1 MFVALRYLAIFTKI
15 FFAMTDIE
23 NKMLQRFLEYVTFD
37 TESCDDATTV
47 PTTEGQMV
55 FARFL
60 KNELEN
66 MGLAD
71 VVLDEKGYLYATLP
85 SNSSRALPTVG
96 FIAHLDTSPD
106 LSGKNVRPRVVE
118 YSGGDIVLDEQAGIV
133 LTTKDFPE
141 IEDYRGHSLVV
152 TDGHTLLGAD
162 DKAGVAEIISAV
174 EYLQAHPE
182 IEHGTVRIA
191 FNPDEEIGRGAHNFN
206 VELFGC
212 DWAYT
217 VDGSAEGEIEFEN
230 FNAGSATFTIQGR
243 NVHPGYAKGK
253 MLNALRVATAI
264 VAAVPAV
271 ESPECTDGY
280 EGFYHLMGINGG
292 VDSAEV
298 SYIIRDHSRETFER
312 RMAFMSSVAEDVN
325 RRFGAGTVAVELKEQ
340 YRNMREQV
348 EPKMYI
354 IELAKAAM
362 QNAGVAPVV
371 KPIRGGTDGAQLSF
385 MGLPCPN
392 LFAGGINFHSRY
404 EFVSVQVM
412 KKAVMTIVNI
422 AAMVKDLK

>member
-1 MFVALRYLAIFTKI
+1 MSEFK
-15 FFAMTDIE
+15 E
-23 NKMLQRFLEYVTFD
+23 SMLQRFLKFVTFD

-47 PTTEGQMV
+47 PTTEGQFV

-60 KNELEN
+60 EQELKA
-66 MGLAD
+66 MGLSE

-85 SNSSRALPTVG
+85 ANTDKDLPVVG

-106 LSGKNVRPRVVE
+106 MSGKDVKPRVVS
-118 YSGGDIVLDEQAGIV
+118 YTGGNIVLSAKDDIVLRV
-133 LTTKDFPE
+133 SDFPE
-141 IEDYRGHSLVV
+141 VENYIGHDLIV

-162 DKAGVAEIISAV
+162 DKAGVAEIITAI

-182 IEHGTVRIA
+182 IEHGKIRIA

-206 VELFGC
+206 VPLFGC

-217 VDGSAEGEIEFEN
+217 VDGGAEGELEFEN
-230 FNAGSATFTIQGR
+230 FNAGSALFTIQGR

-253 MLNALRVATAI
+253 MLNALRVATSI
-264 VAAVPAV
+264 VNTIPAV

-280 EGFYHLMGINGG
+280 QGFYHLMGINGG
-292 VDSAEV
+292 VDHAEV
-298 SYIIRDHSRETFER
+298 SYIIRDHNGELFAK
-312 RMAFMSSVAEDVN
+312 RMAFM
-325 RRFGAGTVAVELKEQ
+325 RTVEKAMCEKYGNGVVSLELKEQ

-348 EPKMYI
+348 ETKMHI
-354 IELAKAAM
+354 IELAKMAM
-362 QNAGVAPVV
+362 QQADVGPLV

-392 LFAGGINFHSRY
+392 LFAGGVNFHSRY

-412 KKAVMTIVNI
+412 EKAVKTIVNI
-422 AAMVKDLK
+422 AAGVKDLAK

>member
-1 MFVALRYLAIFTKI
+1 MSEVK
-15 FFAMTDIE
+15 D
-23 NKMLQRFLEYVTFD
+23 KMLQRFLKYVAFD
-37 TESCDDATTV
+37 TESSDDAVVV
-47 PTTEGQMV
+47 PTTPGQMV

-60 KNELEN
+60 KEELEG
-66 MGLAD
+66 MGLED

-85 SNSSRALPTVG
+85 ANTDKELPVVG

-106 LSGKNVRPRVVE
+106 MSGKNVSPRVVE
-118 YSGGDIVLDEQAGIV
+118 YGGGDIVLDEKENIV
-133 LTTKDFPE
+133 LTVKDFPE
-141 IEDYRGHSLVV
+141 VAEYVGHSLVV
-152 TDGHTLLGAD
+152 TDGRTLLGAD

-174 EYLQAHPE
+174 EYLQSHPE
-182 IEHGTVRIA
+182 IEHGKVRIA

-206 VELFGC
+206 VPLFGC

-230 FNAGSATFTIQGR
+230 FNAGSATFAIQGR

-253 MLNALRVATAI
+253 MLNALRVATAL
-264 VAAVPAV
+264 VSTVPAG
-271 ESPECTDGY
+271 ESPECTQGY
-280 EGFYHLMGINGG
+280 EGFYHLMSINGG

-298 SYIIRDHSRETFER
+298 SYIIRDHDRAIFER
-312 RMAFMSSVAEDVN
+312 RMAFMSAVAEEMN
-325 RRFGAGTVAVELKEQ
+325 ARFGAGVVSVELKEQ

-362 QNAGVAPVV
+362 EKAGVKPLV

-404 EFVSVQVM
+404 EFVSLEVM
-412 KKAVMTIVNI
+412 EKAVMTIVNI
-422 AAMVKDLK
+422 VALLPNK

>member
-1 MFVALRYLAIFTKI
+1 MNEFK
-15 FFAMTDIE
+15 D
-23 NKMLQRFLEYVTFD
+23 KMLERFLKYVTFD
-37 TESCDDATTV
+37 TESCDDATVV
-47 PTTEGQMV
+47 PTTEGQFV

-60 KNELEN
+60 EQELKE
-66 MGLAD
+66 MGLSE

-85 SNSSRALPTVG
+85 ANTDKVMPVVG

-106 LSGKNVRPRVVE
+106 MSGKDVKPRVVE
-118 YSGGDIVLDEQAGIV
+118 NYGGGDIVLSAADNIV
-133 LTTKDFPE
+133 LRVEDFPE
-141 IEDYRGHSLVV
+141 VENFKGYDIVV

-162 DKAGVAEIISAV
+162 DKAGIAEIVSAIA
-174 EYLQAHPE
+174 YLQAHPE
-182 IEHGTVRIA
+182 IEHGKIRIA

-206 VELFGC
+206 VPLFGC

-217 VDGSAEGEIEFEN
+217 MDGGSEGELEFEN
-230 FNAGSATFTIQGR
+230 FNAGAATFTIQGR

-264 VAAVPAV
+264 VDAVPST
-271 ESPECTDGY
+271 ESPECTAGY

-292 VDSAEV
+292 VDHAEV
-298 SYIIRDHSRETFER
+298 SYIIRDHSGDIFTKRMEFMR
-312 RMAFMSSVAEDVN
+312 RVEALMNEKY
-325 RRFGAGTVAVELKEQ
+325 GAGVVTLELKEQ

-348 EPKMYI
+348 EPKMHI
-354 IELAKAAM
+354 IELAKSAM
-362 QNAGVAPVV
+362 EKAGVVPQI

-404 EFVSVQVM
+404 EFVPVQVM
-412 KKAVMTIVNI
+412 EKAVMTIVNI
-422 AAMVKDLK
+422 AAGVKELKG

>member
-1 MFVALRYLAIFTKI
+1 MS
-15 FFAMTDIE
+15 DIKD
-23 NKMLQRFLEYVTFD
+23 KMLQRFLKYVTFD

-47 PTTEGQMV
+47 PTTPGQMT
-55 FARFL
+55 FAQYL
-60 KNELEN
+60 KEELQS
-66 MGLAD
+66 MGLAEI
-71 VVLDEKGYLYATLP
+71 VLDDKGYLYATLP
-85 SNSSRALPTVG
+85 SNSTKELPVIG
-96 FIAHLDTSPD
+96 FISHLDTSPD
-106 LSGKNVRPRVVE
+106 MSGRDVKPRVVE
-118 YSGGDIVLDEQAGIV
+118 AYGGGNVVLDEKENIV
-133 LTTKDFPE
+133 LSASDFPE
-141 IEDYRGHSLVV
+141 ILNYKGDDLVV

-162 DKAGVAEIISAV
+162 DKAGIAEIVSAV
-174 EYLQAHPE
+174 EYLQAHTE
-182 IEHGTVRIA
+182 IEHGKIRIA

-206 VELFGC
+206 VPLFGC

-230 FNAGSATFTIQGR
+230 FNAGSASFAIQGC

-253 MLNALRVATAI
+253 MLNALRVATEI
-264 VAAVPAV
+264 VSSIPAT

-280 EGFYHLMGINGG
+280 QGFYHLMSINGG

-298 SYIIRDHSRETFER
+298 SYIIRDHCRETFER
-312 RMAFMSSVAEDVN
+312 RMAFISKVADGIKAKY
-325 RRFGAGTVAVELKEQ
+325 GAGVVTLTLKEQ

-354 IELAKAAM
+354 IDLAKMAM
-362 QNAGVAPVV
+362 VQAGVKPVV

-412 KKAVMTIVNI
+412 EKAVMTIVNI

>member
-1 MFVALRYLAIFTKI
+1 MSEFK
-15 FFAMTDIE
+15 D
-23 NKMLQRFLEYVTFD
+23 NMLQRFMKYVTFD
-37 TESCDDATTV
+37 TESCDDATVV
-47 PTTEGQMV
+47 PTTEGQFV

-60 KNELEN
+60 EQELKA
-66 MGLAD
+66 MGLSE
-71 VVLDEKGYLYATLP
+71 VVLDDKGYLYATLP
-85 SNSSRALPTVG
+85 ANCDKELPVVG

-106 LSGKNVRPRVVE
+106 MSGKDVKPRVVN
-118 YSGGDIVLDEQAGIV
+118 YAGGNIVLSAKDDIVLSV
-133 LTTKDFPE
+133 SDFPE
-141 IEDYRGHSLVV
+141 VQKYAGQELVV

-162 DKAGVAEIISAV
+162 DKAGVAEIITAI

-182 IEHGTVRIA
+182 IEHGKIRIA

-206 VELFGC
+206 VPLFGC

-217 VDGSAEGEIEFEN
+217 VDGGAEGELEFEN
-230 FNAGSATFTIQGR
+230 FNAGSALFKIQGR

-253 MLNALRVATAI
+253 MLNALRVANAI
-264 VAAVPAV
+264 VSTIPAK

-280 EGFYHLMGINGG
+280 QGFYHLMGINGG
-292 VDSAEV
+292 VDHAEV
-298 SYIIRDHSRETFER
+298 SYIIRDHNSDIFSK
-312 RMAFMSSVAEDVN
+312 RMAFMRDVEKAMCERYGN
-325 RRFGAGTVAVELKEQ
+325 GVVSLELKEQ

-348 EPKMYI
+348 EPKMHI
-354 IELAKAAM
+354 IELAKVAM
-362 QNAGVAPVV
+362 QKAGVVPQV

-412 KKAVMTIVNI
+412 EKAVMTIVNI
-422 AAMVKDLK
+422 AAGVKDLA

>member
-1 MFVALRYLAIFTKI
+1 MSEVK
-15 FFAMTDIE
+15 D
-23 NKMLQRFLEYVTFD
+23 KMLQRFLKYVAFD
-37 TESCDDATTV
+37 TESSDDVVTV
-47 PTTEGQMV
+47 PTTPGQMV

-60 KNELEN
+60 KEELEG
-66 MGLAD
+66 MGLEE
-71 VVLDEKGYLYATLP
+71 VVLDEKGYLYATL
-85 SNSSRALPTVG
+85 SANTDKELPVVG

-106 LSGKNVRPRVVE
+106 MSGKNVSPRVVE
-118 YSGGDIVLDEQAGIV
+118 YAGGDIVLDEKENIV
-133 LTTKDFPE
+133 LSAKDFPE
-141 IEDYRGHSLVV
+141 VEEYVGHSLVV

-174 EYLQAHPE
+174 EYLQSHPE
-182 IEHGTVRIA
+182 IEHGKVRIA

-206 VELFGC
+206 VPLFGC

-230 FNAGSATFTIQGR
+230 FNAGSATFAIQGR
-243 NVHPGYAKGK
+243 NVHPGYAKDK
-253 MLNALRVATAI
+253 MLNALRVATAL
-264 VAAVPAV
+264 VDAVPAN

-292 VDSAEV
+292 VDRAEV
-298 SYIIRDHSRETFER
+298 SYIIRDHDRALFER
-312 RMAFMSSVAEDVN
+312 RMAYMSSVAEEMN
-325 RRFGAGTVAVELKEQ
+325 ARFGTGVVSVELKEQ

-354 IELAKAAM
+354 IDLAKKAM
-362 QNAGVAPVV
+362 EQAGVKPLV

-404 EFVSVQVM
+404 EFVSLEVM
-412 KKAVMTIVNI
+412 EKAVMTVVNI
-422 AAMVKDLK
+422 VALAPCK

>member
-1 MFVALRYLAIFTKI
+1 MNEFK
-15 FFAMTDIE
+15 
-23 NKMLQRFLEYVTFD
+23 NNMLQRFLKYVTFD

-47 PTTEGQMV
+47 PTTEGQFV

-60 KNELEN
+60 EQELKA
-66 MGLAD
+66 MGLSKI
-71 VVLDEKGYLYATLP
+71 VLDEKGYLYATLP
-85 SNSSRALPTVG
+85 ANCDKDLPVVG

-106 LSGKNVRPRVVE
+106 MSGKDVKPRVVN
-118 YSGGDIVLDEQAGIV
+118 YAGGNIVLSAKDDIVLSV
-133 LTTKDFPE
+133 SDFPE
-141 IEDYRGHSLVV
+141 VQKYAGQELVV

-162 DKAGVAEIISAV
+162 DKAGVAEIVTAI

-182 IEHGTVRIA
+182 IEHGKIRIA

-206 VELFGC
+206 VPLFGC

-217 VDGSAEGEIEFEN
+217 VDGGAEGELEFEN
-230 FNAGSATFTIQGR
+230 FNAGSALFKIQGR

-253 MLNALRVATAI
+253 MLNALRVANAI
-264 VAAVPAV
+264 VSTIPAN

-280 EGFYHLMGINGG
+280 QGFYHLMGINGG
-292 VDSAEV
+292 VDHAEV
-298 SYIIRDHSRETFER
+298 SYIIRDHNSDIFSK
-312 RMAFMSSVAEDVN
+312 RMAFMRDVEKAMCERYGN
-325 RRFGAGTVAVELKEQ
+325 GVVSLELKEQ

-348 EPKMYI
+348 EPKMHI
-354 IELAKAAM
+354 IELAKVAM
-362 QNAGVAPVV
+362 QKAGVVPQV

-412 KKAVMTIVNI
+412 EKAVMTIVNI
-422 AAMVKDLK
+422 AAGVKDLA

>member
-1 MFVALRYLAIFTKI
+1 MSEIK
-15 FFAMTDIE
+15 D
-23 NKMLQRFLEYVTFD
+23 KMLQRFLKYVTFD

-47 PTTEGQMV
+47 PTTPGQMT
-55 FARFL
+55 FAQYL
-60 KNELEN
+60 KEELQS
-66 MGLAD
+66 MGLAEI
-71 VVLDEKGYLYATLP
+71 VLDDKGYLYATLP
-85 SNSSRALPTVG
+85 SNSTKELPVIG
-96 FIAHLDTSPD
+96 FISHLDTSPD
-106 LSGKNVRPRVVE
+106 MSGRDVKPRVVE
-118 YSGGDIVLDEQAGIV
+118 TYGGGNVVLDEKENIV
-133 LTTKDFPE
+133 LSASDFPE
-141 IEDYRGHSLVV
+141 ILNYKGDDLVV

-162 DKAGVAEIISAV
+162 DKAGIAEIVSAV

-182 IEHGTVRIA
+182 IEHGKIRIA

-206 VELFGC
+206 VPLFGC

-230 FNAGSATFTIQGR
+230 FNAGSASFAIQGC

-253 MLNALRVATAI
+253 MLNALRVATEI
-264 VAAVPAV
+264 VSSIPAT

-280 EGFYHLMGINGG
+280 QGFYHLMSINGG

-298 SYIIRDHSRETFER
+298 SYIIRDHCRETFER
-312 RMAFMSSVAEDVN
+312 RMAFISKVADGIKAKY
-325 RRFGAGTVAVELKEQ
+325 GAGVVTLTLKEQ

-354 IELAKAAM
+354 IDLAKMAM
-362 QNAGVAPVV
+362 EQAGVKPVV

-412 KKAVMTIVNI
+412 EKAVMTIVNI

>member
-1 MFVALRYLAIFTKI
+1 MS
-15 FFAMTDIE
+15 DIKD
-23 NKMLQRFLEYVTFD
+23 KMLQRFLKYVTFD

-47 PTTEGQMV
+47 PTTPGQMT
-55 FARFL
+55 FAQYL
-60 KNELEN
+60 KEELQS
-66 MGLAD
+66 MGLAEI
-71 VVLDEKGYLYATLP
+71 VLDDKGYLYATLP
-85 SNSSRALPTVG
+85 SNSTKELPVIG
-96 FIAHLDTSPD
+96 FISHLDTSPD
-106 LSGKNVRPRVVE
+106 MSGRDVKPRVVE
-118 YSGGDIVLDEQAGIV
+118 AYGGGNVVLDEKENIV
-133 LTTKDFPE
+133 LSASDFPE
-141 IEDYRGHSLVV
+141 ILNYKGDDLVV

-162 DKAGVAEIISAV
+162 DKAGIAEIVSAV

-182 IEHGTVRIA
+182 IEHGKIRIA

-206 VELFGC
+206 VPLFGC

-230 FNAGSATFTIQGR
+230 FNAGSASFAIQGC
-243 NVHPGYAKGK
+243 NVHPGYAKCK
-253 MLNALRVATAI
+253 MLNALRVATEI
-264 VAAVPAV
+264 VSSIPAT

-280 EGFYHLMGINGG
+280 QGFYHLMSINGG

-298 SYIIRDHSRETFER
+298 SYIIRDHCRETFER
-312 RMAFMSSVAEDVN
+312 RMAFISKVADGIKAKY
-325 RRFGAGTVAVELKEQ
+325 GAGVVTLTLKEQ

-354 IELAKAAM
+354 IDLAKMAM
-362 QNAGVAPVV
+362 AQAGVKPVV

-412 KKAVMTIVNI
+412 EKAVMTIVNI

>member
-1 MFVALRYLAIFTKI
+1 MSEIK
-15 FFAMTDIE
+15 D
-23 NKMLQRFLEYVTFD
+23 KMLQRFLKYVTFD

-47 PTTEGQMV
+47 PTTPGQMT
-55 FARFL
+55 FAQYL
-60 KNELEN
+60 KEELQS
-66 MGLAD
+66 MGLAEI
-71 VVLDEKGYLYATLP
+71 VLDDKGYLYATLP
-85 SNSSRALPTVG
+85 SNSTKELPVIG
-96 FIAHLDTSPD
+96 FISHLDTSPD
-106 LSGKNVRPRVVE
+106 MSGRDVKPRVVE
-118 YSGGDIVLDEQAGIV
+118 AYGGGNVVLDEKENIV
-133 LTTKDFPE
+133 LSASDFPE
-141 IEDYRGHSLVV
+141 ILNYKGDDLVV

-162 DKAGVAEIISAV
+162 DKAGIAEIVSAV

-182 IEHGTVRIA
+182 IEHGKIRIA

-206 VELFGC
+206 VPLFGC

-230 FNAGSATFTIQGR
+230 FNAGSASFAIQGC

-253 MLNALRVATAI
+253 MLNALRVATEI
-264 VAAVPAV
+264 VSSIPAT

-280 EGFYHLMGINGG
+280 QGFYHLMSINGG

-298 SYIIRDHSRETFER
+298 SYIIRDHCRETFER
-312 RMAFMSSVAEDVN
+312 RMAFISKVADGIKAKY
-325 RRFGAGTVAVELKEQ
+325 GAGVVTLTLKEQ

-354 IELAKAAM
+354 IDLAKMAM
-362 QNAGVAPVV
+362 VQAGVKPVV

-412 KKAVMTIVNI
+412 EKAVMTIVNI

>member
-1 MFVALRYLAIFTKI
+1 MSEIK
-15 FFAMTDIE
+15 D
-23 NKMLQRFLEYVTFD
+23 KMLQRFLKYVTFD
-37 TESCDDATTV
+37 TESCDDAATV
-47 PTTEGQMV
+47 PTTPGQMT
-55 FARFL
+55 FAQYL
-60 KNELEN
+60 KEELQA
-66 MGLAD
+66 MGLAE
-71 VVLDEKGYLYATLP
+71 VVLDDKGYLYATLP
-85 SNSSRALPTVG
+85 SNSTRELPVIG
-96 FIAHLDTSPD
+96 FISHLDTSPD
-106 LSGKNVRPRVVE
+106 MSGKNVKPRVVHS
-118 YSGGDIVLDEQAGIV
+118 YGGGNVVLDEKEDIILSV
-133 LTTKDFPE
+133 NDFPE
-141 IEDYRGHSLVV
+141 ILNYKGDDLVV

-162 DKAGVAEIISAV
+162 DKAGIAEIVSAV

-182 IEHGTVRIA
+182 IEHGKIRIA

-206 VELFGC
+206 VPLFGC

-230 FNAGSATFTIQGR
+230 FNAGSATFTIQGC

-253 MLNALRVATAI
+253 MLNALRVATEI
-264 VAAVPAV
+264 VSSIPAT

-280 EGFYHLMGINGG
+280 QGFYHLMSINGG

-298 SYIIRDHSRETFER
+298 SYIIRDHCRETFER
-312 RMAFMSSVAEDVN
+312 RMAFISKVADGIKAKY
-325 RRFGAGTVAVELKEQ
+325 GAGVVTLTLKEQ

-354 IELAKAAM
+354 IDLAKMAM
-362 QNAGVAPVV
+362 EQAGVKPVV

-412 KKAVMTIVNI
+412 EKAMMTIMNI
-422 AAMVKDLK
+422 AAMVKELK

>member
-1 MFVALRYLAIFTKI
+1 MSEIKDR
-15 FFAMTDIE
+15 
-23 NKMLQRFLEYVTFD
+23 MLERFLKYVTFD
-37 TESCDDATTV
+37 TESCDDANVV
-47 PTTEGQMV
+47 PTTEGQFV

-60 KNELEN
+60 EQELKA
-66 MGLAD
+66 MGLSE

-85 SNSSRALPTVG
+85 ANCDKKMPVVG

-106 LSGKNVRPRVVE
+106 MSGKDVKPRVVE
-118 YSGGDIVLDEQAGIV
+118 GYKGGDIVLCKEDGIV
-133 LTTKDFPE
+133 LKVADFPE
-141 IEDYRGHSLVV
+141 VEEYKGDDVVV

-162 DKAGVAEIISAV
+162 DKAGVAEIISAID
-174 EYLQAHPE
+174 YLIAHPE
-182 IEHGTVRIA
+182 IEHGKIRIA

-206 VELFGC
+206 VPLFGC

-217 VDGSAEGEIEFEN
+217 VDGSCEGELEFEN
-230 FNAGSATFTIQGR
+230 FNAGSANFTINGR

-264 VAAVPAV
+264 VEAVPAA
-271 ESPECTDGY
+271 ESPECTTGY

-292 VDSAEV
+292 VDHATV
-298 SYIIRDHSRETFER
+298 SYIIRDHNREIFEK
-312 RMAFMSSVAEDVN
+312 RMAFMRKVEALMNEK
-325 RRFGAGTVAVELKEQ
+325 FGIGVVSLELKEQ

-348 EPKMYI
+348 EPKMHI

-362 QNAGVAPVV
+362 EKAGVVPRI

-412 KKAVMTIVNI
+412 EKAVMTIVNI
-422 AAMVKDLK
+422 AAGVKGLVK

>member
-1 MFVALRYLAIFTKI
+1 MSEIRDEL
-15 FFAMTDIE
+15 
-23 NKMLQRFLEYVTFD
+23 LQRFLKYVTFD
-37 TESCDDATTV
+37 TESKDDVDKV
-47 PTTEGQMV
+47 PTSEGQFV

-60 KNELEN
+60 EQELISK
-66 MGLAD
+66 GLQD
-71 VVLDEKGYLYATLP
+71 VVLDDKGYLYATLP
-85 SNSSRALPTVG
+85 ANCDKPLPTIG
-96 FIAHLDTSPD
+96 FISHLDTSPD
-106 LSGKNVRPRVVE
+106 MSGKDVKPRVVE
-118 YSGGDIVLDEQAGIV
+118 EYAGGDIVLDENNSIV
-133 LTTKDFPE
+133 LSCKDFPE
-141 IEDYRGHSLVV
+141 VDEYLGHDLVV

-162 DKAGVAEIISAV
+162 DKAGIAEIMTAIS
-174 EYLQAHPE
+174 YLQAHPE
-182 IEHGTVRIA
+182 IEHGKVRIA

-206 VELFGC
+206 VPLFGC

-217 VDGSAEGEIEFEN
+217 VDGSAEGELEFEN
-230 FNAGSATFTIQGR
+230 FNAGSASFSVQGR

-264 VAAVPAV
+264 VEAVPET

-298 SYIIRDHSRETFER
+298 SYIIRDHNRERFEQ
-312 RMAFMSSVAEDVN
+312 RMELMRQVALQMN
-325 RRFGAGTVAVELKEQ
+325 RRFGEGVVALTLKEQ
-340 YRNMREQV
+340 YRNMREMV
-348 EPKMYI
+348 EPKMHI
-354 IELAKAAM
+354 IDLAINAM
-362 QNAGVAPVV
+362 EMAGVKPVI

-412 KKAVMTIVNI
+412 EKAVKTIVKI
-422 AAMVKDLK
+422 IEGVACAE